1 MYILKEVG
9 KLNIS
14 KLNAV
19 ARILS
24 ACGKDMAEKYDL
36 HHWDNLY
43 IKTLLIVGLCNLKN
57 KIYIL
62 FDDGKAV
69 ATFMTKQRG
78 DALHFEK
85 LGTLPSES
93 GKGIGS
99 FCMNKIEEIAKGAN
113 CKKVV
118 MEVYEPSQHA
128 ISFYKH
134 KGYEVTG
141 MTDTLKYKELIMEKR
156 I

>member
-1 MYILKEVG
+1 MYILKKIG
-9 KLNIS
+9 KLDVKN
-14 KLNAV
+14 LNKV
-19 ARILS
+19 AHILN
-24 ACGKDMAEKYDL
+24 ACGKDMANKYNL
-36 HHWDNLY
+36 HHWDNVY
-43 IKTLLIVGLCNLKN
+43 VKTLVIVGLCNLKN
-57 KIYIL
+57 NVYIL
-62 FDDGKAV
+62 FNDNKAV
-69 ATFMTKQRG
+69 ATFMTKQSG

-99 FCMNKIEEIAKGAN
+99 FCMNKIEEIAKGTN

-134 KGYEVTG
+134 KGYEVIG

>member
-1 MYILKEVG
+1 
-9 KLNIS
+9 
-14 KLNAV
+14 
-19 ARILS
+19 
-24 ACGKDMAEKYDL
+24 
-36 HHWDNLY
+36 
-43 IKTLLIVGLCNLKN
+43 
-57 KIYIL
+57 
-62 FDDGKAV
+62 
-69 ATFMTKQRG
+69 MTRQRG
-78 DALHFEK
+78 EDLHFEK

-99 FCMNKIEEIAKGAN
+99 FCMNKIEEIAKSAN

-134 KGYEVTG
+134 KGYEVIG